1 MFGLIY
7 HAFFGILQGKRLYS
21 LIAYKPMKKE
31 HNIYPAAMSLRS
43 RAGTDAASLGSHL
56 RQSGKNML
64 LVYLLCHS
72 RRGVPPARKVGGV
85 AVLAVARRGV
95 PVAACGSMN
104 IVPVVINDGAK
115 QREVK
120 EIKPHTTKNLMIYD
134 GRFSSRI
141 IQFSS

>member
-1 MFGLIY
+1 
-7 HAFFGILQGKRLYS
+7 
-21 LIAYKPMKKE
+21 MKKE

-64 LVYLLCHS
+64 LVYLLCQPHRRHATQRHS
-72 RRGVPPARKVGGV
+72 RRGVPPARKVGEV